1 MQSTTSRRSE
11 TRPYRRAAGW
21 LWLIA
26 LWCVLSGCAGGS
38 GSSGFDV
45 LAENAAI
52 DQALDSDGCEIFEG
66 LTICAA
72 APEPTASETPIA
84 PAATP
89 SETPTIASS
98 DTPAPTNT
106 QNVIDFTAT
115 PTSEVT
121 ATPTIAIEATPTP
134 TSATTVAA
142 TPTGTPAA
150 QTTPTGTGT
159 PAGETATPTRTGAP
173 VVPTATPTEFR
184 PPGTATVTATQPRSP
199 TARLTQTVRPTQTP
213 IAATP
218 TPTRAPSS
226 PTPSATASPSRPNVA
241 TNVSA
246 SNTVPC
252 RSETADTCTFTFEF
266 RPIGLPSSA
275 FYRVALRNRNP
286 EGNWTVV
293 AAPGNRAEI
302 SVQNTSP
309 SDQYQFAVLVF
320 PGDPGF
326 VPDSVVLLSDTGADT
341 AFVTPIITAA
351 RF

>member
-1 MQSTTSRRSE
+1 MQSTMSRRSE

-72 APEPTASETPIA
+72 APEPTATETPIA

-89 SETPTIASS
+89 SETATIAPS
-98 DTPAPTNT
+98 DTPSPTNT
-106 QNVIDFTAT
+106 RIVIDFTAT
-115 PTSEVT
+115 PTVAVT
-121 ATPTIAIEATPTP
+121 GMP
-134 TSATTVAA
+134 TSAETAA
-142 TPTGTPAA
+142 ASPTGTPAA
-150 QTTPTGTGT
+150 QTTPTRTGT
-159 PAGETATPTRTGAP
+159 PVFA
-173 VVPTATPTEFR
+173 TATPTEFR
-184 PPGTATVTATQPRSP
+184 PPGTATVTATQP

-213 IAATP
+213 MAATP
-218 TPTRAPSS
+218 TTTRAPNSA
-226 PTPSATASPSRPNVA
+226 TPSATASPSRPNVA

-252 RSETADTCTFTFEF
+252 RSETADTCTFIFEF

-275 FYRVALRNRNP
+275 FYRVALRTRNP

-302 SVQNTSP
+302 GVQNTSQ

-320 PGDPGF
+320 PSDPGF